1 MRAIIGNLLFIAAMF
16 LIIARFL
23 SVWSG
28 TPFPIDLVTS
38 DSMTPTLMEGDV
50 VAWTPTRIDDIQKGD
65 IVVFRSYVSWPDEKI
80 VVHRVSNIT
89 TSRSG
94 QLLLETKGDKNEWTD
109 QAGPHIPEPYIRDDH
124 LMGKVLS
131 IGQIPLKVPFVGIFG
146 LWINQGL
153 ESISQPTSSK
163 GSLSYAGIFTPLVIS
178 AVILVILVF
187 ILPEKA
193 KTFKE
198 KIHYFIFGSKP
209 LNLKRTFFTFLIA
222 YIVFFSFIHAFAFDQ
237 QSAAVGINAD
247 STRDVA
253 IDFGRIKTGSESFPR
268 NLPVINPSAMPVKG
282 IIFGKGDIGNY
293 ISRQTFNLSQGESN
307 VTKLHASATAG
318 SINGSFTGDIMV
330 YSSPFWL
337 MFPDAFIHSLIDW
350 NPEATIF
357 ILDFIA
363 AVVLT
368 AFTMLLLIS
377 ITFIGTKTVNWLIDN
392 SWRHSSH
399 LIIKKDVIKR
409 LKTTKEKAKK
419 ALGSSMGWILNIE
432 YGGKEEI
439 DPKYSKYIKPVIAS
453 IIIFPLLFLIIDP
466 VTAMVISV
474 IIGGL
479 FAYSISCKVRKKI
492 VLTSLIIMVIAII
505 HMMIQSNFVILDKYT
520 DALEILSLS
529 VGVIG
534 VYLLLLSLLLIPLA
548 AISWALTRF
557 IRNLKERKDPL
568 LSLEGHCDL

>member
-1 MRAIIGNLLFIAAMF
+1 MF

-23 SVWSG
+23 SVWAG

-38 DSMTPTLMEGDV
+38 DSMTPTLMQGDV
-50 VAWTPTRIDDIQKGD
+50 VAWTPTRIEDIRTGD
-65 IVVFRSYVSWPDEKI
+65 IIVFRSYVSWPDEKI

-89 TSRSG
+89 ASQNG
-94 QLLLETKGDKNEWTD
+94 QLLLETKGDKNAWTD
-109 QAGPHIPEPYIRDDH
+109 QAGPHIPEPYIRDNH

-131 IGQIPLKVPFVGIFG
+131 IGQVPLKVPFVGIFG

-153 ESISQPTSSK
+153 ETISQPTSSK
-163 GSLSYAGIFTPLVIS
+163 GSLSYAGIFTPLAIS
-178 AVILVILVF
+178 AVILVILIFV
-187 ILPEKA
+187 LPERA

-198 KIHYFIFGSKP
+198 KIRYFIFGSKP

-222 YIVFFSFIHAFAFDQ
+222 YIVFFSVIHTFAFDQ
-237 QSAAVGINAD
+237 QTAAVGINAD
-247 STRDVA
+247 STKDA
-253 IDFGRIKTGSESFPR
+253 SIDFGRIKTGSESFPK

-293 ISRQTFNLSQGESN
+293 LSRHTFNLSQGGSN
-307 VTKLHASATAG
+307 VTELTASAPNG
-318 SINGSFTGDIMV
+318 SINGTFTGDIMV

-337 MFPDAFIHSLIDW
+337 MFPDEFIQPLVNW

-357 ILDFIA
+357 ILDLIA

-368 AFTMLLLIS
+368 IFTMLLLIS
-377 ITFIGTKTVNWLIDN
+377 ITFIGSKTANWLIDS
-392 SWRHSSH
+392 SWCHSSH
-399 LIIKKDVIKR
+399 LILKKSVIERFRIIKK
-409 LKTTKEKAKK
+409 KTKK
-419 ALGSSMGWILNIE
+419 ALGKSMGWIIKIE
-432 YGGKEEI
+432 FGNKEET
-439 DPKYSKYIKPVIAS
+439 DSNYSKYVKPIIAS
-453 IIIFPLLFLIIDP
+453 IVIFPILFLITDP

-505 HMMIQSNFVILDKYT
+505 HMTIQSNFVILDKYT
-520 DALEILSLS
+520 DNLEILSLS
-529 VGVIG
+529 FGVIG
-534 VYLLLLSLLLIPLA
+534 VYLLLLSLLLIPLI

-557 IRNLKERKDPL
+557 IRNLKEQKDPL

>member
-1 MRAIIGNLLFIAAMF
+1 MF

-50 VAWTPTRIDDIQKGD
+50 VAWTPTRIEDIQKGD

-124 LMGKVLS
+124 LMGKVIS
-131 IGQIPLKVPFVGIFG
+131 IGQVPLKVPFVGTFG

-153 ESISQPTSSK
+153 EAISQPTSSK
-163 GSLSYAGIFTPLVIS
+163 GSLSYAGIFTPLAIS
-178 AVILVILVF
+178 AVILVILIFV
-187 ILPEKA
+187 LPEKA

-222 YIVFFSFIHAFAFDQ
+222 YIVFFSVIHTFAFDQ

-247 STRDVA
+247 SNKDVA

-268 NLPVINPSAMPVKG
+268 DLPVINPSAMPVKG

-293 ISRQTFNLSQGESN
+293 LSRHTFNLSQGESN
-307 VTKLHASATAG
+307 VTKLHVSATTG
-318 SINGSFTGDIMV
+318 SINGTFTGDIMV

-337 MFPDAFIHSLIDW
+337 IFPDAFIQSLINL

-363 AVVLT
+363 ALVLT

-377 ITFIGTKTVNWLIDN
+377 ITFIGSKTVNWLIDN

-399 LIIKKDVIKR
+399 LIIKKSVIERFKI
-409 LKTTKEKAKK
+409 TKKKAKK
-419 ALGSSMGWILNIE
+419 ALGKSMGWILNIE
-432 YGGKEEI
+432 FGDKKEKI
-439 DPKYSKYIKPVIAS
+439 SNYVKPIIAS
-453 IIIFPLLFLIIDP
+453 IVIFPLLFLIIDP

-479 FAYSISCKVRKKI
+479 FAYSISCKARKKI
-492 VLTSLIIMVIAII
+492 VLTSLIIMIIAII
-505 HMMIQSNFVILDKYT
+505 HMIINSNFVILDKYT
-520 DALEILSLS
+520 NTLEVLSLS

-534 VYLLLLSLLLIPLA
+534 VYLLLFSLLLIPLA
-548 AISWALTRF
+548 AISWAITRF